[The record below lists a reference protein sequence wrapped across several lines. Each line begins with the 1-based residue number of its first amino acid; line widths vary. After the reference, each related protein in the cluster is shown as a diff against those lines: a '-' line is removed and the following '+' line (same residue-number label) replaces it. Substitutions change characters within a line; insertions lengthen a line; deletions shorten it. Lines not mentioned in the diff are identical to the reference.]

1 MCNIAGYVG
10 TKPAAPILLD
20 LIERQ
25 EGLAGGYYTGLATI
39 HQGTL
44 HYRKVVGDL
53 AHLRESTD
61 AADLPGTIGIA
72 HSRSNSGGDHEW
84 SHPFVGCDNR
94 LAYVANGSTGQW
106 KDDPRL
112 PAGAQ
117 RLADAGH
124 VYKSAHKGA
133 VGGYPML
140 RDGTCVH
147 MSDVMAHAIG
157 DALDT
162 SGDPEEAIRS
172 AFLDLP
178 SEIVGLFMTVSYP
191 DRIFGARWNLP
202 VCAARDASGTYLA
215 SSPQAFARYFAWWTW
230 IPPGS
235 VFSASADRL
244 CLSALGM
251 PAEGIAD
258 DISRGLAREV
268 VREALAGGDALSVGQ
283 FMERTTPLSE
293 REELV
298 VRYDPVYEILNELE
312 CQDLIVRDIE
322 RLPGA
327 DEGLTA
333 PRFVYTAANENRPAE
348 T

>member
-10 TKPAAPILLD
+10 TERAAPILLD

-25 EGLAGGYYTGLATI
+25 EGLAGGYYTGLATV
-39 HQGTL
+39 HEGAL

-53 AHLRESTD
+53 AHLRASTD

-84 SHPFVGCDNR
+84 SHPFVGCRDL

-124 VYKSAHKGA
+124 VYKSAHSGA

-157 DALDT
+157 DALDQ

-178 SEIVGLFMTVSYP
+178 SEIVGLYVTVAHP

-202 VCAARDASGTYLA
+202 VCTTRDASGVYLA
-215 SSPQAFARYFAWWTW
+215 SSPQAFAPELPLSTW
-230 IPPGS
+230 VPPGS
-235 VFSASADRL
+235 VFSVSADTKTI
-244 CLSALGM
+244 SSLGA
-251 PAEGIAD
+251 PADGILD
-258 DISRGLAREV
+258 DIDRQSARE
-268 VREALAGGDALSVGQ
+268 AIIHAIAAGDGLSVGQ
-283 FMERTTPLSE
+283 LMEVTTPLSR
-293 REELV
+293 REELL

-312 CQDLIVRDIE
+312 REGLIVRDTK
-322 RLPGA
+322 RLAGA
-327 DEGLTA
+327 HDGLTA
-333 PRFVYTAANENRPAE
+333 PRFVYSWLSANGA
-348 T
+348 